1 MEPKEMTIE
10 QIEERKAG
18 IVAELD
24 NDNADLDALEAEMRS
39 LNEEIEARKE
49 AESKKAE
56 IRQAIAENKIGVT
69 VTEERSFDKEGVK
82 TMTNNEV
89 RATKE
94 YVDAF
99 ARYLVS
105 ENDAEVRSLLTENVS
120 GGSVPV
126 PALVDEI
133 VSTAWEKNGIMNR
146 VRRTEIKGNLKV
158 AFERVAIAAGVHTE
172 GAAAP
177 DEETLKLGIVTMVP
191 ANIKKWI
198 RISDE
203 ALALSGEALLRY
215 IYDEVTYQI
224 VKKLADLVVDDIKT
238 APTTATSVA
247 ACVAQITSAPTVTA
261 IATAYANLSDEATD
275 PVIIMN
281 KLTYANFVAAQA
293 AANYSIDP
301 FMGLPVEFN
310 NSLPAYNS
318 ASSNAVYAIVGDL
331 KGATVNYPEGDGVS
345 LKYDDLSEAEK
356 DLVKIV
362 GRQYAAH
369 AVTACG
375 RFCNIKKGS

>member
-1 MEPKEMTIE
+1 MELKEMSIE
-10 QIEERKAG
+10 QIEERKNA

-24 NDNADLDALEAEMRS
+24 NEGADLDALEAEMRS
-39 LNEEIEARKE
+39 LNEEIEIRKAEE
-49 AESKKAE
+49 AKKAE
-56 IRQAIAENKIGVT
+56 IRKSIADGKVGEVVEEKKI
-69 VTEERSFDKEGVK
+69 EERKEK

-89 RATKE
+89 RATTE

-105 ENDAEVRSLLTENVS
+105 EDATEVRSLLTENVD
-120 GGSVPV
+120 GGTVPV

-133 VSTAWEKNGIMNR
+133 IRTAWERNTILNR
-146 VRRTEIKGNLKV
+146 VRRTEIRGNLKV
-158 AFERVAIAAGVHTE
+158 PFERIATAAGVHTE
-172 GAAAP
+172 GGVAL
-177 DEETLKLGIVTMVP
+177 DEETLKLGIVTLVP
-191 ANIKKWI
+191 ASLKKWI
-198 RISDE
+198 RVSDE
-203 ALALSGEALLRY
+203 AIAMGGEALVRY
-215 IYDEVTYQI
+215 IYEEVAYQI
-224 VKKLADLVVDDIKT
+224 TKKLSDLVVNDIKT
-238 APTTATSVA
+238 ASTSATSVA

-310 NSLPAYNS
+310 NSLPAYDTAS
-318 ASSNAVYAIVGDL
+318 ANAVYAIVGDL
-331 KGATVNYPEGDGVS
+331 KGESVNYPEGDGIAI
-345 LKYDDLSEAEK
+345 KYDDLSEAEK

-362 GRQYAAH
+362 GRQYVGH
-369 AVTACG
+369 GVTACG
-375 RFCNIKKGS
+375 RFTNIKKGV